1 MIRAAWLVARK
12 DLKVLLRDRQTVIHA
27 ILIPLALYPVLF
39 WVLLQA
45 STLIEGRRESM
56 DSRIA
61 VFAHHGAELRAE
73 PLLRELGGAGESGQ
87 GTQRSAADFV
97 SQRLTLVEPPTPDGA
112 LDAGDEALGAGDGD
126 LGADG
131 TRDALEQR
139 ASEAVRGERID
150 AALVVPVEGPLRLL
164 IDRARPRSELA
175 EGRTREFLEGLGAS
189 QLRARLD
196 QVGLSESSL
205 APFDVDRIDLSPP
218 EQLGSFVASMLLPM
232 MLVLMSLSGAFYP
245 AVDLTAGE
253 RERGTEE
260 TGLLAP
266 LPREATQTGRLIAVS
281 TFGLFA
287 AALNLLGMSLAAG
300 HLLSMMGMEQIGFS
314 IDPLRLAL
322 LVPLTVPLV
331 VFISAVLLAF
341 ASLADT
347 FRQAQSMLGAVQLV
361 FVAPALASSL
371 PGIDLTASIAAVPI
385 VGFSIAM
392 RTILRVDAIGDL
404 PWFELGITALALLVQ
419 AWIAVRLSA
428 RFTGRELDTGDSGQ
442 ALARL
447 RSALLPRTS
456 GTR

>member
-112 LDAGDEALGAGDGD
+112 LDAGDGA

-281 TFGLFA
+281 TFGLAA